1 VARTPADLL
10 QHNCLHIGGYPLL
23 RRWPFDD
30 PGAGRVQII
39 EPRGNAVANNGE
51 SVLQMALTGIGIV
64 RLVDMLVGEHVRA
77 GRLVPILVEVHHV
90 EPVPLVAMYPHARQ
104 RSPKV
109 AAMVDFLL
117 EHFAHAPWRQPTSTA
132 ARKPRAP
139 RAGSRSRRPR
149 ARG

>member
-1 VARTPADLL
+1 MPRTPDELF

-30 PGAGRVQII
+30 PAAPGRVRII
-39 EPRGNAVANNGE
+39 EPRGNAVANNAE
-51 SVLQMALTGIGIV
+51 SVLQMALTGVGIV
-64 RLVDMLVGEHVRA
+64 RLVDMLVGEHMRA
-77 GRLVPILVEVHHV
+77 GRLVPILADVHHV

-117 EHFAHAPWRQPTSTA
+117 EHFAHAPWRQPA
-132 ARKPRAP
+132 ASA
-139 RAGSRSRRPR
+139 RRP
-149 ARG
+149 ARPRQTTPARRER